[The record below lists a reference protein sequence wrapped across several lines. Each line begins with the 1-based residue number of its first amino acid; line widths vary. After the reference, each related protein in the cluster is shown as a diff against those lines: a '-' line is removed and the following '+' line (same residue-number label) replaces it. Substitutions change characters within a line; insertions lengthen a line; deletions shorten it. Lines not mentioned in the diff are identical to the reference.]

1 MDPRQR
7 QRLGWIV
14 RFFALLLVLTL
25 LARGTAGAA
34 MASVTVH
41 RPSSGNV
48 TKSVR
53 TTATVSFAG
62 GTPFTVPAGLL
73 VMAVPVQAGQ
83 TVKAGDTLAQTKR
96 DEAAAA
102 LEKARNAGYADD
114 AEKQAAVE
122 NAAAA
127 LEAAEDALYS
137 AQKAA
142 EDANNAALSAAQ
154 SAEDNRNTALH
165 TLEKEQET
173 TEKQNALDR
182 AAAAVTASDAE
193 TLQAELDALLAV
205 QQAGG
210 TLTAPSDGT
219 LVSLDL
225 VVGQP
230 SPAVG
235 GQLAA
240 DADFTAEIPLEES
253 QANLVSVGT
262 VLHLS
267 QSRASCDAA
276 VQSLSAP
283 DENGTVTAKCT
294 LSKGAWCAGAANASA
309 TVQGE
314 KRPCVLPASA
324 VHKDNTGCY
333 VLAIEQK
340 ATTLGQ
346 QNIVVSLPVT
356 VVETGDTT
364 AAVSGALD
372 ADTQVIVSSTRAVQ
386 AGDRVKIHDAS

>member
-1 MDPRQR
+1 M
-7 QRLGWIV
+7 
-14 RFFALLLVLTL
+14 
-25 LARGTAGAA
+25 
-34 MASVTVH
+34 
-41 RPSSGNV
+41 
-48 TKSVR
+48 
-53 TTATVSFAG
+53 
-62 GTPFTVPAGLL
+62 
-73 VMAVPVQAGQ
+73 
-83 TVKAGDTLAQTKR
+83 
-96 DEAAAA
+96 
-102 LEKARNAGYADD
+102 
-114 AEKQAAVE
+114 
-122 NAAAA
+122 
-127 LEAAEDALYS
+127 
-137 AQKAA
+137 
-142 EDANNAALSAAQ
+142 
-154 SAEDNRNTALH
+154 
-165 TLEKEQET
+165 
-173 TEKQNALDR
+173 
-182 AAAAVTASDAE
+182 
-193 TLQAELDALLAV
+193 
-205 QQAGG
+205 
-210 TLTAPSDGT
+210 
-219 LVSLDL
+219 
-225 VVGQP
+225 VGQP

-340 ATTLGQ
+340 ATILGQ